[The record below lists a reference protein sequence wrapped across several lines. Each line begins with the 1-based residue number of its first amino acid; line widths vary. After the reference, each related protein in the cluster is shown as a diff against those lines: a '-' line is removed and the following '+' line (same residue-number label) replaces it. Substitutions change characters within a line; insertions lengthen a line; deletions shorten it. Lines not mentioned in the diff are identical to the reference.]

1 MIPSKPKRKPDIVMK
16 DIGHEVI
23 LYSSQQEGIHI
34 LNPTARFIWELCDGE
49 HTLAEMEQALRAN
62 FSISPDYNVIEDIQN
77 ILDVFDTKELLTPP
91 TN

>member
-1 MIPSKPKRKPDIVMK
+1 MIPFKPKRKSDVVAK

-34 LNPTARFIWELCDGE
+34 LNPTARLIWELCDGE
-49 HTLAEMEQALRAN
+49 HTLEEMEQTLRAN